1 MPTLGFRRLK
11 IKVTLLHC
19 PLRNF
24 CTLSSPV
31 SSTLNKV
38 RMQRGPSLVPVS
50 ISHVYREDGLGG
62 EVGSAVQALVAIGAT
77 EGMRG
82 HMTLQVAVLK
92 ET

>member
-1 MPTLGFRRLK
+1 
-11 IKVTLLHC
+11 
-19 PLRNF
+19 
-24 CTLSSPV
+24 
-31 SSTLNKV
+31 
-38 RMQRGPSLVPVS
+38 MQRGPSLVPVS

-62 EVGSAVQALVAIGAT
+62 EVGSAVQALVAVGAT